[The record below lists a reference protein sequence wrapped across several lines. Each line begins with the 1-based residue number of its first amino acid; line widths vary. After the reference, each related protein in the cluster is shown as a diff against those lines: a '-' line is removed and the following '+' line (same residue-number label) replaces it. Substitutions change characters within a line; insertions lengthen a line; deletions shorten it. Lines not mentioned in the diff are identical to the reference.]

1 MVTNGRTYTQLINQP
16 TRRRPITQ
24 RIRALY
30 QTYSALWHEFKKPI
44 IYFVLATVGLGM
56 IYGELHQLSYPDEY
70 IPYLDRP
77 YMMLQMMVI
86 ETPDV
91 SVPSE
96 LHLIAFWYVLPVIFI
111 YIVAEG
117 ASEFI
122 RVFFS
127 SDERRRGW
135 MEAIASTY
143 RNHIIVFG
151 AGHVGLRVVIH
162 LVQMGCEVVVID
174 NDPDE
179 GVAETLD
186 PLHVPIIIGDG
197 LTSGVMERAGIKQA
211 SSFIACTGNDH
222 LNLEAIMKARDANE
236 HIRIV
241 SRIWDDKF
249 ANQIKRFMNVQTII
263 SSSDLSAPAFAGA
276 ALGVEITQT
285 LTVNNIDYS
294 MIRIEV
300 TSGSFLKNR
309 TIGELQQTEKID
321 IVLYENGEKSTIQ
334 PPHDILVSTGDTLV
348 LFAEHSQI
356 LSIVSRNQHHKR
368 QQK

>member
-1 MVTNGRTYTQLINQP
+1 MVRNGRVYSQLINGQKKHP
-16 TRRRPITQ
+16 PITQ
-24 RIRALY
+24 RIRAFFR
-30 QTYSALWHEFKKPI
+30 TYTALWREFKKPI
-44 IYFVLATVGLGM
+44 IYFFLATVGLGM
-56 IYGELHQLSYPDEY
+56 IYGELHQRSYPDEF
-70 IPYLDRP
+70 IPYADRP

-86 ETPDV
+86 ETPDI

-96 LHLIAFWYVLPVIFI
+96 IHLIAFWYILPILFI

-122 RVFFS
+122 NVFFS

-162 LVQMGCEVVVID
+162 LVEMGCEVVVID
-174 NDPDE
+174 NDPDD
-179 GVAETLD
+179 GVSETLE

-197 LTSGVMERAGIKQA
+197 LTSGVMDRAGIKHA
-211 SSFIACTGNDH
+211 SAFVACTGNDH
-222 LNLEAIMKARDANE
+222 LNLEAIMKARDTNE
-236 HIRIV
+236 EIRII

-285 LTVNNIDYS
+285 LTVSDVDYS

-300 TSGSFLKNR
+300 GSGSFLENR
-309 TIGELQQTEKID
+309 TIGELQTTEKMD
-321 IVLYENGEKSTIQ
+321 IVLYESGNISTIQ
-334 PPHDILVSTGDTLV
+334 PQHGVIVKAGDTLV

-356 LSIVSRNQHHKR
+356 LSIVSRNERTRRK
-368 QQK
+368 

>member
-1 MVTNGRTYTQLINQP
+1 MVTNGRAYSQIISQP
-16 TRRRPITQ
+16 KKRPPIAQ
-24 RIRALY
+24 RIRAFFR
-30 QTYSALWHEFKKPI
+30 TYAALWREFKKPI
-44 IYFVLATVGLGM
+44 IYFFLATVGLGM
-56 IYGELHQLSYPDEY
+56 IYGELHQQSYPDEF
-70 IPYLDRP
+70 IPYTDRP

-86 ETPDV
+86 ETPDI

-96 LHLIAFWYVLPVIFI
+96 IHLIAFWYVLPLIFI

-127 SDERRRGW
+127 SDERQMGW

-151 AGHVGLRVVIH
+151 AGHVGLRVIVH
-162 LVQMGCEVVVID
+162 LVQMGCDVVAVD

-179 GVAETLD
+179 GVIETLAEI
-186 PLHVPIIIGDG
+186 HVPIIIGDG
-197 LTSGVMERAGIKQA
+197 LVGSILERAGLKHA
-211 SSFIACTGNDH
+211 SAFIACTGNDH

-236 HIRIV
+236 NIRIV

-249 ANQIKRFMNVQTII
+249 ASQIKRFMNVQTII

-285 LTVNNIDYS
+285 LTVRDVDYS

-300 TSGSFLKNR
+300 TSGSFLENR
-309 TIGELQQTEKID
+309 DIGELQTTEKMD
-321 IVLYENGEKSTIQ
+321 IVLYESGNISTIQ
-334 PPHDILVSTGDTLV
+334 PEHEVIVKAGDTLV

-356 LSIVSRNQHHKR
+356 LSIVSRNQHRNRK
-368 QQK
+368 

>member
-1 MVTNGRTYTQLINQP
+1 MVTNGRAYSQLINKP
-16 TRRRPITQ
+16 KKNRPISQ
-24 RIRALY
+24 RIRALF
-30 QTYSALWHEFKKPI
+30 QTYIALWHEFKKPI
-44 IYFVLATVGLGM
+44 IYFFIATVGLGM
-56 IYGELHQLSYPDEY
+56 IYGELHYLSYPDEF

-86 ETPDV
+86 ETPDI
-91 SVPSE
+91 SVPPQ
-96 LHLIAFWYVLPVIFI
+96 LHLIAFWYILPLLFI

-186 PLHVPIIIGDG
+186 PLHIPIIIGDG
-197 LTSGVMERAGIKQA
+197 LTSGVMERAGIKHA

-285 LTVNNIDYS
+285 LTVNDVDYS

-300 TSGSFLKNR
+300 TKGSFLENR
-309 TIGELQQTEKID
+309 NIGELQETEKMD
-321 IVLYENGEKSTIQ
+321 IVLYENGTESTIQ
-334 PPHDILVSTGDTLV
+334 PHHDVIVQAGDTLV
-348 LFAEHSQI
+348 LFAEHAQI
-356 LSIVSRNQHHKR
+356 LSIVSRNQHHSK
-368 QQK
+368 KFK